1 MDKGKKPAGIK
12 DVARALGIS
21 IATVDRAFHDRPG
34 VNPKTRARVLAMA
47 QKLNYRP
54 NLAARNLK
62 LNRRLSIA
70 VHLPEQI
77 HSFFTPL
84 LEGVKAAADSVFGV
98 ELDVEYRTYPRM
110 GEGDL
115 ALLESIPDGR
125 FDGVIST
132 RSIPQPGLDSS
143 RIVKEVVDVAR
154 LS

>member
-62 LNRRLSIA
+62 LNRRLTIG
-70 VHLPEQI
+70 VYLPEQI
-77 HSFFTPL
+77 HSFFTPM
-84 LEGVKAAADSVFGV
+84 LEGVGAAADSGSHARI
-98 ELDVEYRTYPRM
+98 ELQY
-110 GEGDL
+110 
-115 ALLESIPDGR
+115 
-125 FDGVIST
+125 
-132 RSIPQPGLDSS
+132 
-143 RIVKEVVDVAR
+143 
-154 LS
+154 